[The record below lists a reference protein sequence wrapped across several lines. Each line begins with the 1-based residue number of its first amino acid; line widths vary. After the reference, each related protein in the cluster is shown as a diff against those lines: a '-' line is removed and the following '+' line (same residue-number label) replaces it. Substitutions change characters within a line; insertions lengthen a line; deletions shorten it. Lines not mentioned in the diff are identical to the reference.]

1 MGRDF
6 CTKDPRG
13 LPPRPD
19 PTRLLVCTLL
29 AFWLGASASHGA
41 DARPNVLIL
50 TVDTLRP
57 DALGWVAGGANTP
70 NLDAL
75 AAGGFRFPAAVS
87 PAPVTLPAHA
97 SMMTGLLPRHHG
109 ARANGQVLG
118 EIPTLAERLSALGY
132 QTGAFV
138 SGFPLAAH
146 HGLDRGFHHYD
157 DELGAQGLPERRAD
171 QTTRVALEW
180 VNGVEEPWLLWVHY
194 YDPHD
199 PYEPPAD
206 LRRDGERGAY
216 DGEVAFVDR
225 EIGYL
230 LRGIDDTTK
239 APRLTVFTS
248 DHGESLGDHGEATH
262 GFFVYEATLAVP
274 LVFRWDGEIATG
286 ESRLPARLVDL
297 SPTVLDLLG
306 LEPLEAVDGVSLLP
320 VLRGEEE
327 EVPPAYLESRRP
339 WLSYGWAPLRAVR
352 RGPWKLIAAPRPELY
367 HLEEDPRER
376 RNRVHRDRL
385 VARELAGV
393 LREIE
398 SRPATVAGA
407 VTDPEALAKLR
418 ALGYVDA
425 GASHPEV
432 PEGAADP
439 KDRVPLWNLLGEA
452 EAALEAGDVRAAVER
467 FNAVLVHDPDNP
479 FALAR
484 SGAALLQAGEIA
496 PAVARLQRAV
506 ALQPAHPDS
515 REDLAN
521 ALTAAR
527 RLEEAIP
534 HWMELTRLQPRRAD
548 AWSRLASSLG
558 MVGKKAEA
566 VKAFRE
572 AVSLAPEEPGQHVR
586 LGFALVGV
594 GEQAEAAK
602 SLLKAAEL
610 TGEGFGHSGAL
621 GILLS
626 RTGREREAREWL
638 EASTSREG
646 DYGEAKFQLARIEA
660 REGRREEARRALE
673 LSLTANLAYRQR
685 ASDDPLLAPLLP

>member
-1 MGRDF
+1 MGRMF
-6 CTKDPRG
+6 CQEPRA
-13 LPPRPD
+13 PRSRSIQTP
-19 PTRLLVCTLL
+19 LL
-29 AFWLGASASHGA
+29 ACAMMAWWLGTPPVFGE

-57 DALGWVAGGANTP
+57 DALGWVAGGKNTP
-70 NLDAL
+70 SLDAL

-132 QTGAFV
+132 RTAAFV

-146 HGLDRGFHHYD
+146 HGLDRGFSHYD
-157 DELGAQGLPERRAD
+157 DELGTERLPERRAD
-171 QTTRVALEW
+171 QTTRAALDW
-180 VNGVEEPWLLWVHY
+180 VLGAAEPWLLWVHY

-206 LRRDGERGAY
+206 LRREGERGAY
-216 DGEVAFVDR
+216 DGEVALVDR
-225 EIGYL
+225 EIGNL
-230 LRGIDDTTK
+230 LRGIDEGSE

-248 DHGESLGDHGEATH
+248 DHGESLGEHGETTH
-262 GFFVYEATLAVP
+262 GFFIYESTLAVP
-274 LVFRWDGEIATG
+274 LVFRWDGKISPG

-306 LEPLEAVDGVSLLP
+306 LDPLPSVDGISLLP
-320 VLRGEEE
+320 VLRGEAEE
-327 EVPPAYLESRRP
+327 IPPAYLESRRP

-367 HLEEDPRER
+367 HLEEDPGER
-376 RNRVHRDRL
+376 RNRVHGDRR

-398 SRPATVAGA
+398 ARPATVAGS

-425 GASHPEV
+425 GASDPEV

-452 EAALEAGDVRAAVER
+452 EAALDVGDVRTAVER

-506 ALQPAHPDS
+506 VLQPAHPDS

-566 VKAFRE
+566 VEAFRE
-572 AVSLAPEEPGQHVR
+572 AVSLAPEDPSLHVR

-594 GEQAEAAK
+594 GAQAEAANR
-602 SLLKAAEL
+602 LLRAAEL
-610 TGEGFGHSGAL
+610 SGESFAHPGAL
-621 GILLS
+621 GILLL
-626 RTGREREAREWL
+626 RTGREPEARSWL
-638 EASTSREG
+638 QMSTSREG
-646 DYGEAKFQLARIEA
+646 DFGEAKFQLARIEA
-660 REGRREEARRALE
+660 REGRAERARQALE
-673 LSLTANLAYRQR
+673 LALTANLAYRQR